1 MLTEDNAMTAVR
13 KPDLMTVTEFQ
24 SWQPDHSPDGRWL
37 LVDGVPVCMAPA
49 SENHG
54 RIQAAATTLLMVH
67 LEANRPGCAV
77 VVAPGVIPRIRSMTN
92 ERVPDLGVTCTP
104 PAGSHAIVDP
114 VLLIEILSPSNASIT
129 RNNVWAYTTIPSVQE
144 ILLLRSTGID
154 AELLRRDAAGD
165 WPPEPMAVGPQD
177 DVTLACIGF
186 QAPLI
191 SFYRTTNLL
200 PS

>member
-114 VLLIEILSPSNASIT
+114 VLLIEILSPSNAAIT
-129 RNNVWAYTTIPSVQE
+129 RSNVWAYTTIPSVQE
-144 ILLLRSTGID
+144 ILLLRSTSVAG
-154 AELLRRDAAGD
+154 ELFRRDAAGD
-165 WPPEPMAVGPQD
+165 WPAASVVIGAGDPVAL
-177 DVTLACIGF
+177 TSIGF
-186 QAPLI
+186 EAPLAT
-191 SFYRTTNLL
+191 FYRTTNLT
-200 PS
+200 P